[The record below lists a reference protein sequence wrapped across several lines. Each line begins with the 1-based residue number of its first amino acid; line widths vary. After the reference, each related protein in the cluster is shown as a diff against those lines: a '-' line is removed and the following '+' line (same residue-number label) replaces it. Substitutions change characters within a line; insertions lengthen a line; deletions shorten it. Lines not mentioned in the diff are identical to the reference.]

1 MTREERET
9 LLLAVTALRD
19 VGETLTRLH
28 EAMGRMLSNAG
39 QILERAERL
48 LNDESYDSNG

>member
-28 EAMGRMLSNAG
+28 EAMGRMLNNAG
-39 QILERAERL
+39 QILERAEHL
-48 LNDESYDSNG
+48 LNDESLNSNG